1 MLKKVDKMKTKK
13 EDEKEKNLYK
23 SVIVALLGIILLM
36 AAGSIFVS
44 YRLNQ
49 ANLATAQAH
58 NQIINLTHNL
68 TQANLAITNLT
79 HSLAQANATAQALR
93 SNLSQ
98 AQATI
103 NMQKVQIT
111 NLTKLVDLNIS
122 EILYNNYITIPPIQN
137 ITLCGAYGC
146 YPYYQAG
153 NFSISLNISH
163 AGYLVFNTTNPME
176 VFIIVE
182 EQYNSTYNIPMNV
195 KYLDLS
201 TNRMVYAT
209 FSDTFLNA
217 SIKSQAIP
225 VLPGQVKVLIYNY
238 NSTPFYGYL
247 NIKYVN

>member
-36 AAGSIFVS
+36 AAGSIFVN
-44 YRLNQ
+44 YRFNQ
-49 ANLATAQAH
+49 ANLAIAQAH

-68 TQANLAITNLT
+68 TQANLTIINLT

-98 AQATI
+98 EQATI
-103 NMQKVQIT
+103 NMQKIQIA

-122 EILYNNYITIPPIQN
+122 EILFDNYITIPPIQN
-137 ITLCGAYGC
+137 ISICGAYGC

-176 VFIIVE
+176 LFIIVQ

-195 KYLDLS
+195 RYLDLS
-201 TNRMVYAT
+201 TYRLVYAT
-209 FSDTFLNA
+209 FTDTFLNA